1 MRHII
6 STTIACLAL
15 IGCSV
20 SPKPLE
26 RSDLAL
32 SADDYR
38 LRVTADQEPLSG
50 PVGLYE
56 AMARAL
62 KYNLDRR
69 VEMMEAAL
77 RRRELRLTSHDMLP
91 QLVANGGYAGRNNF
105 SGASSRSLIS
115 GVQSLEPSTSSE
127 RNVLTAD
134 LRLSWDIL
142 DFGLSY
148 IRAKQAADEVLIAEE
163 RRRKVVNRIIEDV
176 RTAYWRAVSSQ
187 RLARKLRRL
196 QGDVEREL
204 AASRDLE
211 QREQTSPLTALTFQ
225 RELVEI
231 KQEIQRLDRELHV
244 AKLQLAALMN
254 LDPGQDFRIAVP
266 RRRINS
272 AVLRGQS
279 RSEMIRT
286 ALENRP
292 ELREV
297 AYRKRINDKEAQA
310 AILEL
315 FPSLKSYA
323 GLNADSNDF
332 LYNNDWVS
340 WGAQA
345 SWNLLK
351 VFSYPRRKATIAAQ
365 DDLLDARAL
374 ALTMAIITQ
383 VDVSRAR
390 YRFLRRELATSSEYY
405 GIQRRILDQIRAGA
419 EADTVSRQTLIREEM
434 NTLVAEVRYDIAY
447 ADLQNAYAAL
457 FTTIGLDPFG
467 MDVTGQESVADLAG
481 SLEALWASRGDR
493 TARPGART
501 ATARNTRSAGRSAE
515 EKPVPN

>member
-1 MRHII
+1 MRQAILI
-6 STTIACLAL
+6 TFACFAVA
-15 IGCSV
+15 GCSV
-20 SPKPLE
+20 NPKPMS
-26 RSDLAL
+26 RSELAFR
-32 SADDYR
+32 ADDYR
-38 LRVTADQEPLSG
+38 LRVTANQEPLNG
-50 PVGLYE
+50 PVNLYE

-69 VEMMEAAL
+69 VEMMETAL
-77 RRRELRLTSHDMLP
+77 RGRELKLARHDMLP
-91 QLVANGGYAGRNNF
+91 RLVANGGYAGRNNY
-105 SGASSRSLIS
+105 SGASSMSLLTKT
-115 GVQSLEPSTSSE
+115 QSLEPSTSSE
-127 RNVLTAD
+127 REVFSAD
-134 LRLSWDIL
+134 LQLSWDIL

-163 RRRKVVNRIIEDV
+163 QKRKVVNRIIEDV

-204 AASRDLE
+204 GKSRDLE
-211 QREQTSPLTALTFQ
+211 KREQTSPLTALTFQ

-231 KQEIQRLDRELHV
+231 KQEIQRLDRELYV

-254 LDPGQDFRIAVP
+254 LDPGRDFQISVP
-266 RRRINS
+266 RRLNNV
-272 AVLRGQS
+272 AVLSIKS
-279 RSEMIRT
+279 RSEMVQI

-297 AYRKRINDKEAQA
+297 AYRKRINEEEAQA

-315 FPSLKSYA
+315 FPSLKGYA
-323 GLNADSNDF
+323 GLNTDSNDF
-332 LYNNDWVS
+332 LYNNDWIS
-340 WGAQA
+340 WGARA
-345 SWNLLK
+345 SWNLIK
-351 VFSYPRRKATIAAQ
+351 VFSYPRRKATIVAQ

-374 ALTMAIITQ
+374 ALTMAIMTQ

-405 GIQRRILDQIRAGA
+405 GIQKRILDQIRAGA

-447 ADLQNAYAAL
+447 ADLQNAYAAI

-467 MDVTGQESVADLAG
+467 LDITGEESVADLAR

-493 TARPGART
+493 SARPWKRPVAARSNDT
-501 ATARNTRSAGRSAE
+501 AGRSAE
-515 EKPVPN
+515 GAPVPN

>member
-1 MRHII
+1 MRQAIFI
-6 STTIACLAL
+6 TFACFAVTS
-15 IGCSV
+15 CSV
-20 SPKPLE
+20 NPKPLS
-26 RSDLAL
+26 RSELAL

-38 LRVTADQEPLSG
+38 LRVTADQEPLNG
-50 PVGLYE
+50 PVSLYE

-62 KYNLDRR
+62 KYNLDKR
-69 VEMMEAAL
+69 VELMETAL
-77 RRRELRLTSHDMLP
+77 RGKELQLSRRDMLP
-91 QLVANGGYAGRNNF
+91 QAVANSGYTGRNNY
-105 SGASSRSLIS
+105 SGASSYSLIT
-115 GVQSLEPSTSSE
+115 GTESLEPSTSAE
-127 RNVLTAD
+127 REILTDD
-134 LRLSWDIL
+134 LQLSWDIL

-148 IRAKQAADEVLIAEE
+148 VRAKQAADEVLIAEE
-163 RRRKVVNRIIEDV
+163 QKRKVVNRIIEDV

-187 RLARKLRRL
+187 RLARKLRQL

-204 AASRDLE
+204 AKSRDLE
-211 QREQTSPLTALTFQ
+211 RREQTSPLTALTFQ

-231 KQEIQRLDRELHV
+231 KQEIQRLDRELYV

-254 LDPGQDFRIAVP
+254 LDPGRDFRIVAP
-266 RRRINS
+266 RRGIDS
-272 AVLRGQS
+272 AVLRVQS
-279 RSEMIRT
+279 RSEMIQT

-292 ELREV
+292 ELRDV
-297 AYRKRINDKEAQA
+297 AYRKRINEQEAQA

-315 FPSLKSYA
+315 FPSLKGYA
-323 GLNADSNDF
+323 GLNWDSNDF
-332 LYNNDWVS
+332 LWRNNWIG

-351 VFSYPRRKATIAAQ
+351 VFSYPQRKATIKAQ

-374 ALTMAIITQ
+374 ALTMAIMTQ

-405 GIQRRILDQIRAGA
+405 GIQKRILDQIRAGA

-447 ADLQNAYAAL
+447 ADLQNAYAAI

-467 MDVTGQESVADLAG
+467 LDVTGEESVADLAR

-493 TARPGART
+493 SARPWKGPVAARSDG
-501 ATARNTRSAGRSAE
+501 SAGRSAE
-515 EKPVPN
+515 GTPVPN